1 MREKKA
7 MLQLSKKTHND
18 LLNQWQTNPEFVK
31 AYDELADEIALL
43 DEAIKLRKQQNLT
56 QTEIASRMGL
66 PRSAV
71 CRLENGLESGKMP
84 TLSMLRRY
92 ARALGKRVE
101 IRLVWFSI
109 RCQTDRGYVPIHVE
123 IGLLSLIFFHCSLKT
138 DLRMV
143 LGQQWLR
150 GLL

>member
-71 CRLENGLESGKMP
+71 CRLENGLVP

-101 IRLVWFSI
+101 IRLV
-109 RCQTDRGYVPIHVE
+109 
-123 IGLLSLIFFHCSLKT
+123 
-138 DLRMV
+138 
-143 LGQQWLR
+143 
-150 GLL
+150 

>member
-71 CRLENGLESGKMP
+71 CRLENWLVSGKMP

-101 IRLVWFSI
+101 IRLV
-109 RCQTDRGYVPIHVE
+109 
-123 IGLLSLIFFHCSLKT
+123 
-138 DLRMV
+138 
-143 LGQQWLR
+143 
-150 GLL
+150 

>member
-1 MREKKA
+1 

-71 CRLENGLESGKMP
+71 CRLENGLVS

-101 IRLVWFSI
+101 IRLV
-109 RCQTDRGYVPIHVE
+109 
-123 IGLLSLIFFHCSLKT
+123 
-138 DLRMV
+138 
-143 LGQQWLR
+143 
-150 GLL
+150 